1 MNIRAAAE
9 ADQPT
14 IRRLIIEARINRMS
28 LNWAN
33 FLVAEA
39 DGAIIGV
46 GQVKPHDDGSRELA
60 SIAVIPARQRQ
71 GIGRALIETL
81 LAREAGV
88 VLHLTCQQEL
98 HSYYERFGFQRLA
111 RTEYPPYFRRIV
123 PLVNLAMR
131 FLGTQIIVMRR
142 EAA

>member
-1 MNIRAAAE
+1 
-9 ADQPT
+9 
-14 IRRLIIEARINRMS
+14 MS
-28 LNWAN
+28 LNWPN

-39 DGAIIGV
+39 DGTIIGV

-88 VLHLTCQQEL
+88 VLHLTCRQEL
-98 HSYYERFGFQRLA
+98 QSYYERFGFQRLA